1 MKEKKQI
8 NIQQIIRSKSKKI
21 MDAAGREARILEDVY
36 ALKIARE
43 CGCKVYDVY
52 INALKEGICPY
63 RYLRNRETISL
74 KEQLM
79 LAESMVAV
87 IGAGGL
93 GGQVILLLARIGIG
107 RLVVVD
113 RDVFEETNL
122 NRQAL
127 CNKNSLGKS
136 KAKEALASV
145 EAINPG
151 VKVSAYTV
159 NLNYSNASEM
169 LSNSDVIVDALDNVS
184 DRFVLEEIC
193 KKLGIPLV
201 HGALAGFEGRMMTIF
216 PDDTGLKN
224 LYGNKKKNENSS
236 KSPEAILGIPA
247 LTPCLIATMQAME
260 VLKII
265 FKRGKIFNNAMLYV
279 DLETGMMNEFVFEKR
294 K

>member
-145 EAINPG
+145 GAINPG
-151 VKVSAYTV
+151 IKVSAYTV
-159 NLNYSNASEM
+159 KLDYSNASEM
-169 LSNSDVIVDALDNVS
+169 LSDSDVIVDALDNVS